1 MWDFFEEGDSGYR
14 FDIACAQMKRA
25 STPSVPAETRLDERT
40 WSRFAGVFENRVSY
54 PDHFR
59 NIETL
64 MELVRLVNQSGQ
76 IDERFI
82 DEAEVTKLYT
92 EFDGEEY
99 DKEKFKQAL
108 TKILDQLLEKME
120 TIAEKLE
127 KFFDEEGKDAESE

>member
-1 MWDFFEEGDSGYR
+1 
-14 FDIACAQMKRA
+14 
-25 STPSVPAETRLDERT
+25 
-40 WSRFAGVFENRVSY
+40 
-54 PDHFR
+54 
-59 NIETL
+59 